1 MKHKQIL
8 TTIFCLL
15 SIGNGLFGGQ
25 GAAATEVDFRDYT
38 LEVVSEHGE
47 PHPGVGQ
54 HTYAWGATVSA
65 SAGSEHGYLCTGWS
79 GSGSVPATGS
89 ESSTGSIQLV
99 DLHSWVTW
107 QWAVDTD
114 NDGLEDQWELDHFGD
129 LSTADAASDTD
140 GDGQTDLEEFAAG
153 SNPRAYDLS
162 AEIDLRD
169 YTLELIAAHG
179 TPSPAV
185 GVHTYA
191 WRATVSASAGS
202 EHGYLCTGWSGS
214 GSVPATGSESS
225 TGSIQLVDLNSSI
238 TWLWVERD
246 SDNDGLSDLA
256 EEEAG
261 TNPLLADTDGD
272 GLSDGDEV
280 VAGSNPR
287 AYDLNAEIDL
297 RDYTLEVIAAHGTPS
312 PAVGVHTYA
321 WRATVTAS
329 AGAGSVDYVFTGWS
343 GTGSVPETGSESSTD
358 AIQLVDLNSSIT
370 WLWVERDS
378 DNDGLDDQWEQ
389 DYFGGLNTANA
400 TTDTDGDGQSDLDEF
415 TAVSNPLAYDF
426 SAPVDFRDYTLEVIA
441 AHGTPSPAVGV
452 HTYAWRTTLTLS
464 AGSLDDFY
472 YLGWSG
478 SGSVPATGSES
489 STGSIQLVDV
499 DSSITWQWI
508 GWDSDGDG
516 LDYQWEQDHFGD
528 LSSANA
534 STDHDGDGLLDSA
547 EQAAGTNPLLAD
559 SDADGLGDKIE
570 VDNLNAGLD
579 PLVDQSALIA
589 AISGAIRQD
598 PQQQQAHALYS
609 EANIRNISVGAPLI
623 QVDREAGQ
631 VVLDVEIQ
639 WADDLENANWQSLEV
654 LQSTDDQVGDKLFY
668 RVFIH
673 D

>member
-25 GAAATEVDFRDYT
+25 GIATTEVDFRDYT
-38 LEVVSEHGE
+38 LAVVSEHGE
-47 PHPGVGQ
+47 PDPGVGQ

-65 SAGSEHGYLCTGWS
+65 SAGSEGGYLCTGWS

-89 ESSTGSIQLV
+89 ESSTGSIQLEEEV
-99 DLHSWVTW
+99 LNSSITW
-107 QWAVDTD
+107 QWAVDSDDDGISDVDEVANGTD
-114 NDGLEDQWELDHFGD
+114 PLDSDSDYDGLTNSQEQ
-129 LSTADAASDTD
+129 TAGTD
-140 GDGQTDLEEFAAG
+140 PL
-153 SNPRAYDLS
+153 
-162 AEIDLRD
+162 
-169 YTLELIAAHG
+169 
-179 TPSPAV
+179 
-185 GVHTYA
+185 
-191 WRATVSASAGS
+191 
-202 EHGYLCTGWSGS
+202 
-214 GSVPATGSESS
+214 
-225 TGSIQLVDLNSSI
+225 
-238 TWLWVERD
+238 D
-246 SDNDGLSDLA
+246 SDSDDDGI
-256 EEEAG
+256 
-261 TNPLLADTDGD
+261 
-272 GLSDGDEV
+272 SDGDEV
-280 VAGSNPR
+280 ANGTDPLDSDSDDDGISDRDEVANGTNP
-287 AYDLNAEIDL
+287 
-297 RDYTLEVIAAHGTPS
+297 
-312 PAVGVHTYA
+312 
-321 WRATVTAS
+321 
-329 AGAGSVDYVFTGWS
+329 
-343 GTGSVPETGSESSTD
+343 
-358 AIQLVDLNSSIT
+358 LNS
-370 WLWVERDS
+370 
-378 DNDGLDDQWEQ
+378 
-389 DYFGGLNTANA
+389 
-400 TTDTDGDGQSDLDEF
+400 DTDGDGQSDLDEV
-415 TAVSNPLAYDF
+415 TAGTDPLAYDL
-426 SAPVDFRDYTLEVIA
+426 SAPVDFRDYTLVVIA
-441 AHGTPSPAVGV
+441 ARGTPSPAVGE

-478 SGSVPATGSES
+478 SGSVPATGSTS

-516 LDYQWEQDHFGD
+516 LDYQWEQDYFGD

-534 STDHDGDGLLDSA
+534 STDHDGDGLLDFA
-547 EQAAGTNPLLAD
+547 EQAARTNPLLAD

-570 VDNLNAGLD
+570 VDNLNVGLD